1 MTNVLIVQGHPDGAE
16 QHLCHAI
23 AQAYRSAAEAAGH
36 GVTVISI
43 AGEVIPYLRSK
54 AEWEGSDLPQVAV
67 TGQKA
72 VQDAEHIVL
81 IYPLWMGDVPAML
94 KAWFEQVLRKGFA
107 FERYGRTWRPA
118 LTGRSARII
127 VTTGMPGAAYRW
139 FYMAHSLRSLER
151 NILRFCGIRPV
162 RRSIFGNAEDPSG
175 KAQARMLTTAARL
188 GARAI

>member
-1 MTNVLIVQGHPDGAE
+1 MTRVLIVQGHPDGEE

-23 AQAYRSAAEAAGH
+23 AEAYRSAAEDAGH
-36 GVTVISI
+36 RVTVINI
-43 AGEVIPYLRSK
+43 AVGDIPCLRSK

-94 KAWFEQVLRKGFA
+94 KAWLEQVLRKGFA
-107 FERYGRTWRPA
+107 FEMSGRTWRPA
-118 LTGRSARII
+118 LAGRSARVI
-127 VTTGMPGAAYRW
+127 VTMGMPGAAYRW
-139 FYMAHSLRSLER
+139 FYMAHSLRSLDR
-151 NILRFCGIRPV
+151 NILRFCGFRPV

-175 KAQARMLTTAARL
+175 KAQAKMLKTAARL
-188 GARAI
+188 GARAQ